1 MVQQNANIDDLLAK
15 LSKAKPLPKATQT
28 FTQPTQQLQAQIR
41 DSVIENVRRAPSLQE
56 SLNAIAQGQQS
67 QSNPALG
74 VAAKVFGNP
83 IVKTAL
89 APIIAFDTGR
99 RGVISGIREITDMLD
114 NDPNTRASF
123 SDFAKQTKDSSY
135 GFGKAFPMEGWGGR
149 IAGFVGDVLLDPLT
163 YATLGSAVPA
173 SAVLRGAT
181 STGARISTRTALGAG
196 TRTGAAAKI
205 LGRNKPIRILSPEA
219 RNNLAKVS
227 GDQARRINLLDDAE
241 RQSLNLVKRSEPE
254 IQVMEQLIAKYGK
267 TRVPAD
273 IARDIGLPKAGIY
286 WFGSRVRMP
295 LSGPLGKGLEFMAA
309 SARTKI
315 TGQTTG
321 AIGRFMDQITPEGI
335 RSDAVNVKDMR
346 RALITGKA
354 TPEEASTYI
363 RMLDDN
369 RQRRVI
375 ENLSKEEYNRRYNL
389 EIANNPLIQ
398 KHKDVIHEII
408 ENPQRLAT
416 ATPEEIQAKNLVD
429 TWFRN
434 MGDSVQEQM
443 RLVDPRFE
451 LNRLPNYFPHQQ
463 TEKAM
468 NYVDNLRNPFAEQ
481 LRAYLHTD
489 LADPSVAFSHRTL
502 QKGKVFFGHVL
513 TEDDVAKGVKRLN
526 EIARTKGGIDFD
538 FFETDALKALAK
550 YGDSYASEISRAHF
564 LKRQFD
570 NGVLKMLGDKGIY
583 DTETLK
589 ALELAVREAFKEV
602 TSSSKNVANIAKVL
616 GQNLSDAL
624 DTFATQQKKTITAA
638 GKSLRSNKATTKG
651 AAKSLA
657 DTKRAIEA
665 LVQGLENSG
674 IKDASERLQNFG
686 ISGLLSDSVV
696 DAPLENIIGQ
706 LDELSTYMSRF
717 NQMLADGT
725 KTLDD
730 FKSELS
736 VLNKFAKD
744 LEKEASE
751 YSTRLSEFDSIHET
765 LGEFVNGKYSQLVM
779 ESAEEGGGEP
789 LERVVGLLKSQTLR
803 DKVGLN
809 KKGKLPQKKIAAVWG
824 PTARAADSR
833 IDLLQ
838 KWLDPNGVVTAKALE
853 RMSIEQVRDIIS
865 RSTVKTNSL
874 TELREALTWMVVRDI
889 DKSPSLLDSIVASA
903 TKQADAI
910 QTVDGNSL
918 ASLVNDS
925 GTVARITNIKET
937 INKITRLDQTLNN
950 VAREEGTD
958 QLYSATQIA
967 EIQTQIQQLDDE
979 IINKISQIALDEGNS
994 GILPLR
1000 VWQEMSVDK
1009 PNEIVSDARAIEDLF
1024 NNLRTTTRPVTTEKT
1039 AVEVDALGN
1048 IVPTEQVNE
1057 LQDLAETTINTLKA
1071 GGIENQELT
1080 YAQVEDVLRIHFDI
1094 LIEGGDYTGLNLS
1107 ARKELLD
1114 LQKRKQELSKKANTD
1129 AARVRAD
1136 VRAEIASMLDS
1147 STYAETVMEYSNQA
1161 LEYYIYSETKS
1172 QFNNLADELAPWGIK
1187 PSYGVYQRLLGDI
1200 AHSHVVKVQ
1209 IFQEQLNDAENIL
1222 RQIQLEVQSQPASQ
1236 QGIFLRGKLMQ
1247 ALDNEVDGPVLDAV
1261 FPEIRAAV
1269 PKVKLADLSRLQ
1281 ANDEILQSY
1290 RQQILV
1296 ELRNVDTASGQAR
1309 VKQRAG
1315 YLMGTGTTGKQ
1326 AQAVP
1331 TVAGVNVGGRGTPKP
1346 GKPQIGINQLINEL
1360 EGAPSNINM
1369 LTFVKRVREVAKNRM
1384 SEKDYVD
1391 FNSRLQVIEDGVTTR
1406 VQELKD
1412 GLKQTQEAN
1421 KAAGLAAGRRT
1432 AGKQVV
1438 GQKKLARINY
1448 NLGLLGSLEL
1458 AMGASSTKKIR
1469 DFFGNLYGGT
1479 VNNSSSGVRYTGIAK
1494 TARQE
1499 ANQNANFKVIK
1510 LENSLIGTMRTKL
1523 YERAAALRA
1532 TTELDYPIETV
1543 AEIGSVLPTLT
1554 GQVRDGQTIFG
1565 VKAYAELLRERAQEI
1580 EATLL
1585 GNQEFA
1591 QRIRQLRQE
1600 VDLNSSVP
1608 VERQLFEAIRN
1619 QEKAVKGTTIFR
1631 ISPQTDISTL
1641 PKGIQAKVIEARK
1654 LKIAA
1659 AKIME
1664 TDEYLAANH
1673 EQTLNA
1679 VLHELANIDAYRIVN
1694 TQGQNGLWYEASG
1707 LNPMRTWNAPRPGAD
1722 TGSNLDTLAVQRYI
1736 ATRTQRDASKFTVHA
1751 VEEVPFN
1758 AAKAEWDNPNHIY
1771 LLETSYGLQRV
1782 TQPMLS
1788 QLDEVE
1794 LAAIKQIRLTR
1805 APKFA
1810 QTKGAKYLDFESQIL
1825 GDAEYDPQKTWVRLP
1840 AQSAVQGMDRTA
1852 SYGTITKAA
1861 EPEVWVPVNQ
1871 IIDTRSSQLPILDTN
1886 FTPDEWEA
1894 LFVPGPIVEKGK
1906 LQALTTQ
1913 RDKSN
1918 AARLRF
1924 ADMSRAPGLS
1934 RDARQQLLS
1943 KFEKADKAFAS
1954 AEKEIA
1960 LYKARTSAR
1969 VKLNR
1974 LVEKFSD
1981 PEVARALG
1989 INQRKIEKAQEL
2001 VSRRRQELID
2011 IEQRASRPE
2020 LPLGTRKNADGTF
2033 TAFTRIS
2040 PMVRPSA
2047 EEIANANKALSEAS
2061 KQLKAVL
2068 NKPVSPQE
2076 VAKAYVKRQLTG
2088 VGDTNIPVVPESP
2101 KVVTKRQ
2108 AAIKTHFKTTTHA
2121 KVLKELDDVQKQ
2133 MNNMA
2138 FTQYADNLEM
2148 QYQHYLDVLEE
2159 LQVTTRDWTKAQAT
2173 VDSAKTLTSIL
2184 DNPKVRAVVPEQQ
2197 ALPETQI
2204 ADSTEEEI
2212 QRLLNTGDAKSEEE
2226 ALALIDAH
2234 NANLETSAA
2243 TARDVANQLEQAPPQ
2258 TALEPAENQLQVRA
2272 GLQQGLATDIRL
2284 GEEVAEQIKNLE
2296 FDKVLKTK
2304 SVGEIQKVIN
2314 DMTVKER
2321 QLLAAKAKRMGELAL
2336 VDKERLNLINVAL
2349 KRAKVETKTKDPVAR
2364 LIDLTQAYYLQVASF
2379 DQARNVER
2387 LAETALEDATA
2398 RLDLIQEVAAKFK
2411 QFRNPNS
2418 KELDWIPE
2426 FEEWRDEA
2434 VQLIEL
2440 LSKNKNVSVK
2450 TQRILTSWID
2460 GVNALE
2466 LSKASLRTA
2475 ESDLAA
2481 EKGIKLMFD
2490 QTGVGANMIIKQLEQ
2505 GYEYLNREAMPSV
2518 MVKQAY
2524 AEILRNANSFRDPLA
2539 GATLNRVLKRWN
2551 SYWKPLATSTPGF
2564 HVRNN
2569 VGNLMAMVFGGMEI
2583 KNFPEAFEVA
2593 RKWMQSTKDN
2603 IGWDDFVRTLTP
2615 EQQEFANTAR
2625 WAVAATGGGVYT
2637 DVQLADNFVQR
2648 SKYVSFN
2655 KKLGYNADS
2664 FARFMFSYDAA
2675 MQGFSPE
2682 QAAMRTK
2689 RFYVDYE
2696 DVSSFDKTMRQI
2708 VPFWMWTSR
2717 NVVTQVQNMWTN
2729 PKPYQIYN
2737 SFVRNF
2743 RDKDDDNAV
2752 SKSWRDLQAFKL
2764 PFGKDL
2770 YAMPDLGFTRIQQ
2783 QMEIA
2788 KTPSKFLSDVS
2799 PLIRVP
2805 AELVSGKQFYNNREF
2820 KQAPAQVEG
2829 IGPASL
2835 LQPLAQ
2841 MLGMGETN
2849 AQGQKFINEKL
2860 LYALTATVPPLSI
2873 ADRMM
2878 PSTGANAGGFDAN
2891 TLFGFLGSPVKR
2903 LTPQMQRNELLRRLF
2918 EIQDVASRTNAVN
2931 NPQG

>member
-1 MVQQNANIDDLLAK
+1 MVQQNANVDAILAK

-28 FTQPTQQLQAQIR
+28 FTSPTQQLQSQIR
-41 DSVIENVRRAPSLQE
+41 DSVIDNVRRAPSLQE

-74 VAAKVFGNP
+74 VAAKVFSNP

-99 RGVISGIREITDMLD
+99 RGVISGIREVTDMLD

-241 RQSLNLVKRSEPE
+241 RQSLKLTKRSEQD
-254 IQVMEQLIAKYGK
+254 IQIMEQLIAKHGK
-267 TRVPAD
+267 TRVPQD

-335 RSDAVNVKDMR
+335 KSDAVNVKDMR

-375 ENLSKEEYNRRYNL
+375 ENISKEEYNRRYNL

-602 TSSSKNVANIAKVL
+602 TSSSKNVASIAKVL

-624 DTFATQQKKTITAA
+624 DTFVTQQKKTVTTA
-638 GKSLRSNKATTKG
+638 GKSLRSNKATTKV

-657 DTKRAIEA
+657 DTKKAIEA

-674 IKDASERLQNFG
+674 IRDASERLQNFG

-744 LEKEASE
+744 LEKEATE

-789 LERVVGLLKSQTLR
+789 LERVVGLLKSQSLR
-803 DKVGLN
+803 DRVGLN
-809 KKGKLPQKKIAAVWG
+809 KKGGLAQKKIAAVWG
-824 PTARAADSR
+824 PAARATDSR
-833 IDLLQ
+833 VDLLQ
-838 KWLDPNGVVTAKALE
+838 KWLDPNGVVTAKALQ
-853 RMSIEQVRDIIS
+853 RMTIEQVRDIVS

-889 DKSPSLLDSIVASA
+889 DRSPSLLDSIVASA
-903 TKQADAI
+903 SKQADAI

-918 ASLVNDS
+918 ASLVTDS

-937 INKITRLDQTLNN
+937 IGKITRLDQTLNN

-958 QLYSATQIA
+958 QLYSAAQIA
-967 EIQTQIQQLDDE
+967 DIQTQIQQLDDE
-979 IINKISQIALDEGNS
+979 IIDKIAQLALDEGNS

-1000 VWQEMSVDK
+1000 VWKEMSADK

-1024 NNLRTTTRPVTTEKT
+1024 NNLRTTTRAVNAGEFTE
-1039 AVEVDALGN
+1039 ELDAATGQLIPNYNVGE
-1048 IVPTEQVNE
+1048 T
-1057 LQDLAETTINTLKA
+1057 QDLAETTINALKA
-1071 GGIENQELT
+1071 SGIENQELT
-1080 YAQVEDVLRIHFDI
+1080 YAQVEDALKTHFDI
-1094 LIEGGDYTGLNLS
+1094 LVEGSNYSGINMS
-1107 ARKELLD
+1107 ARKEILD
-1114 LQKRKQELSKKANTD
+1114 LQTTKQNLAKKANTD

-1136 VRAEIASMLDS
+1136 VRAEVASMLDS

-1236 QGIFLRGKLMQ
+1236 QGIFLRGKLME
-1247 ALDNEVDGPVLDAV
+1247 ALNNETDGAVLDAV

-1315 YLMGTGTTGKQ
+1315 YLMGTGTAGKQ

-1331 TVAGVNVGGRGTPKP
+1331 TVAGVNVGARGTPQP

-1369 LTFVKRVREVAKNRM
+1369 LTFVKRVREAAKNRM

-1391 FNSRLQVIEDGVTTR
+1391 FNSRLQIIEDGVTTR
-1406 VQELKD
+1406 VQQLKD

-1479 VNNSSSGVRYTGIAK
+1479 VNNPSSGVKYTGIAK

-1499 ANQNANFKVIK
+1499 ANQNVAFRVIK
-1510 LENSLIGTMRTKL
+1510 SEGSLVGTMRTKL

-1543 AEIGSVLPTLT
+1543 AATGSVLPTLT

-1565 VKAYAELLRERAQEI
+1565 IKAYAELLRERAQEI

-1585 GNQEFA
+1585 GNKEFA
-1591 QRIRQLRQE
+1591 ERIRQLRKQ

-1608 VERQLFEAIRN
+1608 VERQLFEAIRD
-1619 QEKAVKGTTIFR
+1619 QEKAIKGTTIFR

-1707 LNPMRTWNAPRPGAD
+1707 LNPMRTWNAPRPGSGDA
-1722 TGSNLDTLAVQRYI
+1722 SNLDTLAVQSFISSQPEFLYDGPTAALSRASTPNI
-1736 ATRTQRDASKFTVHA
+1736 LSQRDATAFTIHSID
-1751 VEEVPFN
+1751 EVPF
-1758 AAKAEWDNPNHIY
+1758 KAEKANWDDGNRIY
-1771 LLETSYGLQRV
+1771 LAPTGQSGFVRV
-1782 TQPMLS
+1782 TKEN
-1788 QLDEVE
+1788 LDEFDFSEIRE
-1794 LAAIKQIRLTR
+1794 LKLTR
-1805 APKFA
+1805 APRFA
-1810 QTKGAKYLDFESQIL
+1810 KSNKQSNLDYESQIL
-1825 GDAEYDPQKTWVRLP
+1825 GNSEYDPKTTWVKLP
-1840 AQSAVQGMDRTA
+1840 RQAEVKGMDRTA
-1852 SYGTITKAA
+1852 SYGAVTRSAR
-1861 EPEVWVPVNQ
+1861 PEVWVPVTD
-1871 IIDTRSSQLPILDTN
+1871 IIDTRSSQLPILESN

-1906 LQALTTQ
+1906 LQSLTAQ
-1913 RDKSN
+1913 RDKNN

-1943 KFEKADKAFAS
+1943 KFEKADRAFAS

-1974 LVEKFSD
+1974 LVERFSD
-1981 PEVARALG
+1981 PEVASALG
-1989 INQRKIEKAQEL
+1989 VRVKTNKQINPR
-2001 VSRRRQELID
+2001 D
-2011 IEQRASRPE
+2011 
-2020 LPLGTRKNADGTF
+2020 
-2033 TAFTRIS
+2033 
-2040 PMVRPSA
+2040 
-2047 EEIANANKALSEAS
+2047 
-2061 KQLKAVL
+2061 
-2068 NKPVSPQE
+2068 
-2076 VAKAYVKRQLTG
+2076 VAKAYVKRQLPG
-2088 VGDTNIPVVPESP
+2088 AGDTNIPVVPESP
-2101 KVVTKRQ
+2101 KIITKRQ
-2108 AAIKTHFKTTTHA
+2108 AAIKAHFKTTTHA
-2121 KVLKELDDVQKQ
+2121 KVLKELDDVQKE

-2243 TARDVANQLEQAPPQ
+2243 AARDVANQLEQAPPQ
-2258 TALEPAENQLQVRA
+2258 TALEPTENQLQIRT
-2272 GLQQGLATDIRL
+2272 GLQQGLATDVRL

-2304 SVGEIQKVIN
+2304 AVGEIQKVIN
-2314 DMTVKER
+2314 DMTAQER

-2336 VDKERLNLINVAL
+2336 VDKERLNLINAAL

-2364 LIDLTQAYYLQVASF
+2364 LVDLTQAYYLQVASF

-2387 LAETALEDATA
+2387 LAERALEDATA

-2426 FEEWRDEA
+2426 FEEWRNEA

-2450 TQRILTSWID
+2450 TQKILTSWID

-2475 ESDLAA
+2475 ELDLAA

-2583 KNFPEAFEVA
+2583 KNSAEAFEVA
-2593 RKWMQSTKDN
+2593 RKWMQSTRDN

-2655 KKLGYNADS
+2655 KKLGYNADA

-2696 DVSSFDKTMRQI
+2696 DVSSLDKTMRQI

-2770 YAMPDLGFTRIQQ
+2770 YVMPDLGFTRIQQ

-2799 PLIRVP
+2799 PLVRVP
-2805 AELVSGKQFYNNREF
+2805 VELVSGKQFYNNREF
-2820 KQAPAQVEG
+2820 KQAPTQVEG
-2829 IGPASL
+2829 MGPASL

-2891 TLFGFLGSPVKR
+2891 TLAGFLGSPVKQ

>member
-1 MVQQNANIDDLLAK
+1 MVAQNADVNALLAK
-15 LSKAKPLPKATQT
+15 LSKAKPLPKATQALT
-28 FTQPTQQLQAQIR
+28 SPTQQLQTQIR
-41 DSVIENVRRAPSLQE
+41 DSVIDNVRRAPSLQE

-74 VAAKVFGNP
+74 VAAKVFSNP
-83 IVKTAL
+83 IVKAGL

-99 RGVISGIREITDMLD
+99 RGVISGIREVTDMLD
-114 NDPNTRASF
+114 NNPNTTASF
-123 SDFAKQTKDSSY
+123 SDFAKQTKDSSFGY
-135 GFGKAFPMEGWGGR
+135 GTAFPMEGWGGR

-196 TRTGAAAKI
+196 TRSGAAAKI
-205 LGRNKPIRILSPEA
+205 LGRVKPIRILSPEA
-219 RNNLAKVS
+219 RNNLAKVV
-227 GDQARRINLLDDAE
+227 GDQARRINLLDDATAT
-241 RQSLNLVKRSEPE
+241 SLKLTKRSEKD
-254 IQVMEQLIAKYGK
+254 IQVIEQLVAKYGK
-267 TRVPAD
+267 TRVPQD

-295 LSGPLGKGLEFMAA
+295 LSGPLGRGLELIGA
-309 SARTKI
+309 STRTRI

-321 AIGRFMDQITPEGI
+321 LLGRFMDQITPEGVK
-335 RSDAVNVKDMR
+335 SDAINVKNMR

-375 ENLSKEEYNRRYNL
+375 ENFSKEEYNRRYNL

-398 KHKDVIHEII
+398 KHKDVLHEII

-416 ATPEEIQAKNLVD
+416 ATPDEIQAKNLVD
-429 TWFRN
+429 AWFKS
-434 MGDSVQEQM
+434 MGDSVEEQM
-443 RLVDPRFE
+443 KLVDPNFK

-468 NYVDNLRNPFAEQ
+468 NYVDDLRNPFAEQ

-513 TEDDVAKGVKRLN
+513 TDDDVAKGVKRLN

-564 LKRQFD
+564 LRRQFD
-570 NGVLKMLGDKGIY
+570 NGVLKMLQDKGVY
-583 DTETLK
+583 DTEALK
-589 ALELAVREAFKEV
+589 SLELAVREAFKEV

-616 GQNLSDAL
+616 GQNLSEAL
-624 DTFATQQKKTITAA
+624 DTFTIQQKKAVTAA
-638 GKSLRSNKATTKG
+638 GKSLRSKKAVTKI
-651 AAKSLA
+651 ATKSLD

-674 IKDASERLQNFG
+674 IKDANQRLQNFG

-706 LDELSTYMSRF
+706 LDKLSNYMSTF
-717 NQMLADGT
+717 NQMLAAGT

-744 LEKEASE
+744 LEKEATE

-789 LERVVGLLKSQTLR
+789 LERVVGLLKSQSLR

-809 KKGKLPQKKIAAVWG
+809 KKGALPQKKIAAVWG
-824 PTARAADSR
+824 PAARAADSR

-838 KWLDPNGVVTAKALE
+838 KWLDPSGVVTATALK
-853 RMSIEQVRDIIS
+853 RMTIEQVRDIVS

-889 DKSPSLLDSIVASA
+889 DRSPSLLDSIVASA
-903 TKQADAI
+903 GKQVDAI

-937 INKITRLDQTLNN
+937 IGKITRLDQTLNN

-958 QLYSATQIA
+958 QLYSAAQIA
-967 EIQTQIQQLDDE
+967 DIQTQIQQLDDE
-979 IINKISQIALDEGNS
+979 IIDKIAQLALDEGNS

-1024 NNLRTTTRPVTTEKT
+1024 NNLRSTTRLVTVGEF
-1039 AVEVDALGN
+1039 AEELDAATGQLIPTHN
-1048 IVPTEQVNE
+1048 IGET
-1057 LQDLAETTINTLKA
+1057 QDLAEMTINALKA
-1071 GGIENQELT
+1071 SKIENQELT
-1080 YAQVEDVLRIHFDI
+1080 YAQVEQALKTHFDI
-1094 LIEGGDYTGLNLS
+1094 LVEGEDYSGVNLS
-1107 ARKELLD
+1107 ARKEILD
-1114 LQKRKQELSKKANTD
+1114 LQKTKQELVKTANKN
-1129 AARVRAD
+1129 AAKVRAD
-1136 VRAEIASMLDS
+1136 VRTEVASMLDS

-1209 IFQEQLNDAENIL
+1209 MFQEQLNDAENIL
-1222 RQIQLEVQSQPASQ
+1222 RQIQLEVQSEPASQ
-1236 QGIFLRGKLMQ
+1236 QGIFLRGKLME
-1247 ALDNEVDGPVLDAV
+1247 ALNNETDGPVLDAV

-1281 ANDEILQSY
+1281 ANDEILQNY

-1315 YLMGTGTTGKQ
+1315 YLMGTGTTGRQ

-1331 TVAGVNVGGRGTPKP
+1331 TVAGAVGGRGKPQP
-1346 GKPQIGINQLINEL
+1346 GKQQIGINQLISEL

-1369 LTFVKRVREVAKNRM
+1369 LTFVKRVRDVAKNRM
-1384 SEKDYVD
+1384 SEKEYVD
-1391 FNSRLQVIEDGVTTR
+1391 FNSKLQVIEDGVTTR
-1406 VQELKD
+1406 VQQLKD

-1479 VNNSSSGVRYTGIAK
+1479 VNNPSSGIKYTGIAK

-1499 ANQNANFKVIK
+1499 ANQNVAFRVIK
-1510 LENSLIGTMRTKL
+1510 PESSLIGTMRTKL

-1543 AEIGSVLPTLT
+1543 ATTGSVLPTLT

-1585 GNQEFA
+1585 GNKEFA
-1591 QRIRQLRQE
+1591 ERIRQLRQQ

-1608 VERQLFEAIRN
+1608 VERQLFEAIRD
-1619 QEKAVKGTTIFR
+1619 QEKAVKSTTIFR

-1707 LNPMRTWNAPRPGAD
+1707 LNPMRTWNAPRPGSGNA
-1722 TGSNLDTLAVQRYI
+1722 SNLDTLAVQSFISSQPEFLYDGPTAALSKTSTPNI
-1736 ATRTQRDASKFTVHA
+1736 LSQRDATAFTVHS
-1751 VEEVPFN
+1751 VEEVPFKVDRAN
-1758 AAKAEWDNPNHIY
+1758 WDDGNRIY
-1771 LLETSYGLQRV
+1771 LAPTGQSGFIRV
-1782 TQPMLS
+1782 TKEN
-1788 QLDEVE
+1788 LDEVDFSQVRE
-1794 LAAIKQIRLTR
+1794 LKLTR

-1810 QTKGAKYLDFESQIL
+1810 QARKQSNLDYESQIL
-1825 GDAEYDPQKTWVRLP
+1825 GNSEYDPRTTWVKLP
-1840 AQSAVQGMDRTA
+1840 RQAEVKGMDRTA
-1852 SYGTITKAA
+1852 SYGAVTRSAR
-1861 EPEVWVPVNQ
+1861 PEVWVPVNQ
-1871 IIDTRSSQLPILDTN
+1871 IIDTRSSQLPILETN

-1906 LQALTTQ
+1906 LQALTAQ

-1918 AARLRF
+1918 TARLRF

-1934 RDARQQLLS
+1934 REARQQLLA
-1943 KFEKADKAFAS
+1943 KFEKADKAFAA

-1974 LVEKFSD
+1974 LVERFSD
-1981 PEVARALG
+1981 PEVASALG
-1989 INQRKIEKAQEL
+1989 
-2001 VSRRRQELID
+2001 
-2011 IEQRASRPE
+2011 
-2020 LPLGTRKNADGTF
+2020 
-2033 TAFTRIS
+2033 
-2040 PMVRPSA
+2040 VRVR
-2047 EEIANANKALSEAS
+2047 ANK
-2061 KQLKAVL
+2061 QV
-2068 NKPVSPQE
+2068 NPRD
-2076 VAKAYVKRQLTG
+2076 VAKAYVKRQLPG
-2088 VGDTNIPVVPESP
+2088 AGDTNIPIVPESP
-2101 KVVTKRQ
+2101 KIVSKRQ
-2108 AAIKTHFKTTTHA
+2108 AAIKEHFKTTTHA
-2121 KVLKELDDVQKQ
+2121 KVLKELDEVQKQ

-2148 QYQHYLDVLEE
+2148 QYGHYLDVLEE

-2197 ALPETQI
+2197 ALPDTQI

-2243 TARDVANQLEQAPPQ
+2243 MARDVANQLEQAPPQ
-2258 TALEPAENQLQVRA
+2258 IALEPADNQLQIRA
-2272 GLQQGLATDIRL
+2272 GLQQSIDTDVRL
-2284 GEEVAEQIKNLE
+2284 GQEVAEQIKNLE
-2296 FDKVLKTK
+2296 FDKVLKTEN
-2304 SVGEIQKVIN
+2304 VGTIQKIIN
-2314 DMTVKER
+2314 NMTAQER
-2321 QLLAAKAKRMGELAL
+2321 ELLAAKAKRMNELAV
-2336 VDKERLNLINVAL
+2336 VDKQRLDLINTAL
-2349 KRAKVETKTKDPVAR
+2349 RRAKVGSKGKDPVAR
-2364 LIDLTQAYYLQVASF
+2364 LVDLTQAYQLQVASF
-2379 DQARNVER
+2379 DQAQNLER

-2418 KELDWIPE
+2418 KDLDWIPE
-2426 FEEWRDEA
+2426 FEAWRDEA
-2434 VQLIEL
+2434 VQLVEL

-2450 TQRILTSWID
+2450 TQKILTSWMD

-2466 LSKASLRTA
+2466 LSKAAARTA

-2490 QTGVGANMIIKQLEQ
+2490 QTGAGANMLIKQLEQ
-2505 GYEYLNREAMPSV
+2505 GYEYLNKDAMPNV

-2569 VGNLMAMVFGGMEI
+2569 VGNLMAMVFGGMQI
-2583 KNFPEAFEVA
+2583 RNSAEAFDIA
-2593 RKWMQSTKDN
+2593 RKWMQSTREN
-2603 IGWDDFVRTLTP
+2603 IGWDDFIKTLTP

-2637 DVQLADNFVQR
+2637 DVPLADNFVQR

-2655 KKLGYNADS
+2655 KKLGYNADA

-2696 DVSSFDKTMRQI
+2696 DVSSLDKTMRQI

-2729 PKPYQIYN
+2729 PKPYQMYN

-2783 QMEIA
+2783 QMELA
-2788 KTPSKFLSDVS
+2788 KTPTKFLSDVS
-2799 PLIRVP
+2799 PLVRVP
-2805 AELVSGKQFYNNREF
+2805 AELIAGKQFYNNREF
-2820 KQAPAQVEG
+2820 KKAPTQVEG
-2829 IGPASL
+2829 MGPASL

-2891 TLFGFLGSPVKR
+2891 TLAGFLGSPIKQ
-2903 LTPQMQRNELLRRLF
+2903 LTPQAQRNELLRRLF

>member
-1 MVQQNANIDDLLAK
+1 MVAQNADINALLAK
-15 LSKAKPLPKATQT
+15 LSKAKPLPKATET
-28 FTQPTQQLQAQIR
+28 FTQPTQQLRTQIR
-41 DSVIENVRRAPSLQE
+41 DSVIENTRRAPSLQE

-67 QSNPALG
+67 SSNPALG
-74 VAAKVFGNP
+74 VAAKIFGNP

-89 APIIAFDTGR
+89 APVIAFDTGR
-99 RGVISGIREITDMLD
+99 RGVISGVREITDMLD
-114 NDPNTRASF
+114 NDPNTEASF
-123 SDFAKQTKDSSY
+123 SDFAKQTKDTSFGY
-135 GFGKAFPMEGWGGR
+135 GKAFPMDGWGGR

-181 STGARISTRTALGAG
+181 SVGARVSTRTALGAG
-196 TRTGAAAKI
+196 TRTGVRAKI
-205 LGRNKPIRILSPEA
+205 LGQTKPIRILSPES

-241 RQSLNLVKRSEPE
+241 RQSLNLTKRSEQE

-295 LSGPLGKGLEFMAA
+295 LSGPLGRGLELLGA
-309 SARTKI
+309 STRTRI

-321 AIGRFMDQITPEGI
+321 MIGRFMDQITPEGV

-354 TPEEASTYI
+354 TPEEASTYLRI
-363 RMLDDN
+363 LDDN

-375 ENLSKEEYNRRYNL
+375 ENITKEEYNRRYNL

-398 KHKDVIHEII
+398 KHKDVLHEII

-416 ATPEEIQAKNLVD
+416 ALPDEIEAKNAVD
-429 TWFRN
+429 AWFKS
-434 MGDSVQEQM
+434 MADSVEEQM
-443 RLVDPRFE
+443 KLVDPGFVLARIS
-451 LNRLPNYFPHQQ
+451 NYFPHQQ

-513 TEDDVAKGVKRLN
+513 TDDDVAKGVKRLN

-538 FFETDALKALAK
+538 FFETDALKVLAK
-550 YGDSYASEISRAHF
+550 YGDSYGSEISRAHF
-564 LKRQFD
+564 LRRQFD
-570 NGVLKMLGDKGIY
+570 NGVLKMLQDKGIY
-583 DTETLK
+583 DTEALK
-589 ALELAVREAFKEV
+589 SLELAVREAFKEV
-602 TSSSKNVANIAKVL
+602 TGSSKNVANIAKVL
-616 GQNLSDAL
+616 SQNLNEAL
-624 DTFATQQKKTITAA
+624 DTFVTQQKKAVTAA
-638 GKSLRSNKATTKG
+638 GKSLRSKKVATKV
-651 AAKSLA
+651 AAKSLD

-665 LVQGLENSG
+665 LIQGLQNSG
-674 IKDASERLQNFG
+674 IKNANERLQRFG
-686 ISGLLSDSVV
+686 ISGLLSESVV

-706 LDELSTYMSRF
+706 LDELSNYMSMF
-717 NQMLADGT
+717 NKMLADGT
-725 KTLDD
+725 RTLDD

-736 VLNKFAKD
+736 VLAKFAKD
-744 LEKEASE
+744 LEKEAGD

-765 LGEFVNGKYSQLVM
+765 LGEFVNGRYSQLVM
-779 ESAEEGGGEP
+779 DSAEEGGGEP
-789 LERVVGLLKSQTLR
+789 LERVVGLLKSQSLR
-803 DKVGLN
+803 DRVGLN
-809 KKGKLPQKKIAAVWG
+809 KKGGIPQKKISAVWG
-824 PTARAADSR
+824 DAARAGDSR

-838 KWLDPNGVVTAKALE
+838 KWLDPNNVVTAAALRRMTIE
-853 RMSIEQVRDIIS
+853 RVRDIVS

-889 DKSPSLLDSIVASA
+889 DRSPSLLDSIVAA
-903 TKQADAI
+903 AGKQADAI

-918 ASLVNDS
+918 AGLVNDS

-937 INKITRLDQTLNN
+937 INKITKLDQTLNN

-958 QLYSATQIA
+958 KVYGAAQIVD
-967 EIQTQIQQLDDE
+967 IQTQIQQLDDE
-979 IINKISQIALDEGNS
+979 IINKISQLALDEGSS

-1000 VWQEMSVDK
+1000 VWQEMSTNK

-1024 NNLRTTTRPVTTEKT
+1024 NNLRSTTRIVTVKRFTE
-1039 AVEVDALGN
+1039 EVDVATGQL
-1048 IVPTEQVNE
+1048 IPTEGADE
-1057 LQDLAETTINTLKA
+1057 TIDLAETTIDALK
-1071 GGIENQELT
+1071 GNGIENQELT
-1080 YAQVEDVLRIHFDI
+1080 YSQVEEALKTHFDI
-1094 LIEGGDYTGLNLS
+1094 LAESDSYTGANLF
-1107 ARKELLD
+1107 AKKEILD
-1114 LQKRKQELSKKANTD
+1114 LQKRKQELVKKANTN
-1129 AARVRAD
+1129 AAKVRAD
-1136 VRAEIASMLDS
+1136 VRTEIASMLDS

-1222 RQIQLEVQSQPASQ
+1222 RQIQLEVLSQPGSQ

-1247 ALDNEVDGPVLDAV
+1247 ALDNETDGPVLDAV

-1269 PKVKLADLSRLQ
+1269 PRVKLADLSRLQ
-1281 ANDEILQSY
+1281 ANDEIMQGY

-1309 VKQRAG
+1309 VSQRAG
-1315 YLMGTGTTGKQ
+1315 YLLGTGTSGRQ
-1326 AQAVP
+1326 AQAIP
-1331 TVAGVNVGGRGTPKP
+1331 TAAGAGTRRGAQP
-1346 GKPQIGINQLINEL
+1346 GKQQSNINQLINEL

-1369 LTFVKRVREVAKNRM
+1369 LTFLKRVHEVAKNRM
-1384 SEKDYVD
+1384 SEKDYVY
-1391 FNSRLQVIEDGVTTR
+1391 FNQKLRVIEDGVITR
-1406 VQELKD
+1406 VEQLKK
-1412 GLKQTQEAN
+1412 GLKETQESN

-1458 AMGASSTKKIR
+1458 AMGASTTKKIR

-1479 VNNSSSGVRYTGIAK
+1479 VNNLSSGVKYTGIAK

-1499 ANQNANFKVIK
+1499 ANQNVAFRVIK
-1510 LENSLIGTMRTKL
+1510 SEGSLIGTMRAKL

-1543 AEIGSVLPTLT
+1543 AATGSVLPTLT

-1585 GNQEFA
+1585 GNKEFA
-1591 QRIRQLRQE
+1591 ERIRQLRQQ

-1608 VERQLFEAIRN
+1608 VERQLFEAIRD
-1619 QEKAVKGTTIFR
+1619 QEKVVKGTTIFR

-1673 EQTLNA
+1673 EKTLNS
-1679 VLHELANIDAYRIVN
+1679 VLHQLANIDIYRIVN

-1707 LNPMRTWNAPRPGAD
+1707 LSPMRTWNAPRPGF
-1722 TGSNLDTLAVQRYI
+1722 GNSSNLDTLAVQRYLG
-1736 ATRTQRDASKFTVHA
+1736 TRTERDAGKFTVHA
-1751 VEEVPFN
+1751 IEEVTFKPE
-1758 AAKAEWDNPNHIY
+1758 KAQWDNADYVY
-1771 LLETSYGLQRV
+1771 LLQTRYGFQRV
-1782 TQPMLS
+1782 TKSMAS
-1788 QLDEVE
+1788 QLDENE
-1794 LAAIKQIRLTR
+1794 LRAIREIRLTR
-1805 APKFA
+1805 APKFV
-1810 QTKGAKYLDFESQIL
+1810 QTKEKKFLDFESQIL
-1825 GDAEYDPQKTWVRLP
+1825 GNSEYDPQKTWVRLP

-1852 SYGTITKAA
+1852 SYGMITKEAL
-1861 EPEVWVPVNQ
+1861 PEVWVPVNE
-1871 IIDTRSSQLPILDTN
+1871 IVDTKSSQFPILETN

-1894 LFVPGPIVEKGK
+1894 LFVPGPITKKGK

-1913 RDKSN
+1913 RDKN
-1918 AARLRF
+1918 DAARLRF
-1924 ADMSRAPGLS
+1924 AEMSRASGLS
-1934 RDARQQLLS
+1934 RAARQQLLA
-1943 KFEKADKAFAS
+1943 KFEKADKAFES
-1954 AEKEIA
+1954 AKRELA
-1960 LYKARTSAR
+1960 LYKARTGAR

-1974 LVEKFSD
+1974 LVERFSD

-1989 INQRKIEKAQEL
+1989 VNKNKIQKAEEL
-2001 VSRRRQELID
+2001 LLRRRQELT
-2011 IEQRASRPE
+2011 ELTTRFNEPTKQLGSR
-2020 LPLGTRKNADGTF
+2020 RNADGTLTSF
-2033 TAFTRIS
+2033 GMGTPA
-2040 PMVRPSA
+2040 VRPDVS
-2047 EEIANANKALSEAS
+2047 EIAKAEKAVEEAS
-2061 KQLKAVL
+2061 KNLKAIL
-2068 NKPVSPQE
+2068 QKPVNPTD
-2076 VAKAYVKRQLTG
+2076 VAKAYVERQLSG
-2088 VGDTNIPVVPESP
+2088 IGDTGIPVVPESP
-2101 KVVTKRQ
+2101 KIVSRRQ
-2108 AAIKTHFKTTTHA
+2108 ATIQTEFKTTPHA
-2121 KVLKELDDVQKQ
+2121 KVLKELDDIQKE

-2138 FTQYADNLEM
+2138 FTQYSDNLEM
-2148 QYQHYLDVLEE
+2148 QYGHYLDVLDE

-2173 VDSAKTLTSIL
+2173 VDSAKTLTNIL

-2197 ALPETQI
+2197 ALPDTQI

-2234 NANLETSAA
+2234 NANLKTSADVA
-2243 TARDVANQLEQAPPQ
+2243 KDVANQLEQAPPQ
-2258 TALEPAENQLQVRA
+2258 TALEPTDSQLQIRA
-2272 GLQQGLATDIRL
+2272 GLQQTVDTDIRL
-2284 GEEVAEQIKNLE
+2284 GQEVAKQIEDLQ
-2296 FDKVLKTK
+2296 FDQLLKTK
-2304 SVGEIQKVIN
+2304 AVGEIQKVIN
-2314 DMTVKER
+2314 GMTAR
-2321 QLLAAKAKRMGELAL
+2321 QRELLAAKAKRMGELAL
-2336 VDKERLNLINVAL
+2336 VDKKRLDLINVAL
-2349 KRAKVETKTKDPVAR
+2349 RRAKVGTKGQDPVAR
-2364 LIDLTQAYYLQVASF
+2364 LVELSEAHNLQIASF
-2379 DQARNVER
+2379 DQAKNLER
-2387 LAETALEDATA
+2387 LAETALEDAKA

-2418 KELDWIPE
+2418 KDLDWIPE
-2426 FEEWRDEA
+2426 FEAWRDEA

-2440 LSKNKNVSVK
+2440 LSRNNNVSVK
-2450 TQRILTSWID
+2450 TQRILTSWMD

-2490 QTGVGANMIIKQLEQ
+2490 QTGVGANMLIKQLEQ
-2505 GYEYLNREAMPSV
+2505 GYEYLNKDALPNV

-2569 VGNLMAMVFGGMEI
+2569 VGNMMAMVFGGVQI
-2583 KNFPEAFEVA
+2583 RNLPEAFEIS
-2593 RKWMQSTKDN
+2593 RKWMQSTRDN
-2603 IGWDDFVRTLTP
+2603 VSWDDFVRTLTP

-2625 WAVAATGGGVYT
+2625 WSVAATGGGVYT

-2655 KKLGYNADS
+2655 KKLGYNADA

-2696 DVSSFDKTMRQI
+2696 DVSSLDKTMRQI

-2729 PKPYQIYN
+2729 PKPYQVYN

-2743 RDKDDDNAV
+2743 RDKDDDNAAP
-2752 SKSWRDLQAFKL
+2752 KSWRDLQAFKL

-2783 QMEIA
+2783 QLETA
-2788 KTPSKFLSDVS
+2788 KTPQKFLSDIS
-2799 PLIRVP
+2799 PLVRVP
-2805 AELVSGKQFYNNREF
+2805 VELVSGKQFYNNKEF
-2820 KQAPAQVEG
+2820 KDAPTQVEG
-2829 IGPASL
+2829 MGVARG

-2841 MLGMGETN
+2841 MLGLGETN

-2860 LYALTATVPPLSI
+2860 LYALTAMIPPASI
-2873 ADRMM
+2873 ADRLM
-2878 PSTGANAGGFDAN
+2878 PSTGASAGEFSMN
-2891 TLFGFLGSPVKR
+2891 TLQGFLGSPVKQ
-2903 LTPQMQRNELLRRLF
+2903 LTPQLEKNELLRRLF

>member
-1 MVQQNANIDDLLAK
+1 MVAQNADVNALLAR
-15 LSKAKPLPKATQT
+15 LSKAKPLPKATQAIT
-28 FTQPTQQLQAQIR
+28 SPTQQLQTQIR

-56 SLNAIAQGQQS
+56 SLNSIAQGQQS

-74 VAAKVFGNP
+74 VAAKVFSNP
-83 IVKTAL
+83 IVKAGL

-99 RGVISGIREITDMLD
+99 RGVISGIREVTDMLD
-114 NDPNTRASF
+114 NDPNTKASF

-135 GFGKAFPMEGWGGR
+135 GFGTAFPMEGWGGR

-181 STGARISTRTALGAG
+181 STGARISTRVALGAG

-205 LGRNKPIRILSPEA
+205 LGRVKPIRILSPEA
-219 RNNLAKVS
+219 RNNLAKVA

-241 RQSLNLVKRSEPE
+241 RQALKLTKRSEQE

-295 LSGPLGKGLEFMAA
+295 LSGPLGRGLELVGA
-309 SARTKI
+309 STRTRI

-321 AIGRFMDQITPEGI
+321 LLGRFMDQITPEGI
-335 RSDAVNVKDMR
+335 KSDAINVKDMR

-375 ENLSKEEYNRRYNL
+375 ENFSKEEYNRRYNL
-389 EIANNPLIQ
+389 EVANNPLIQ
-398 KHKDVIHEII
+398 KHKDVLHEII

-429 TWFRN
+429 AWFKS
-434 MGDSVQEQM
+434 MGDSVEEQM
-443 RLVDPRFE
+443 KLVDPNFT

-468 NYVDNLRNPFAEQ
+468 NYVDDLRNPFAEQ

-513 TEDDVAKGVKRLN
+513 TDDDVAKGVKRLN

-564 LKRQFD
+564 LRRQFD
-570 NGVLKMLGDKGIY
+570 NGVLKMLQDKGIY
-583 DTETLK
+583 DTEALK
-589 ALELAVREAFKEV
+589 SLELAVREAFKEV

-616 GQNLSDAL
+616 GQNLSKAL
-624 DTFATQQKKTITAA
+624 DTFTTQQKKAVTAA
-638 GKSLRSNKATTKG
+638 GKSLRSKKAATKV
-651 AAKSLA
+651 ATKSLD

-674 IKDASERLQNFG
+674 IKDANERLQNFG

-706 LDELSTYMSRF
+706 LDKLSNYMSTF
-717 NQMLADGT
+717 NQMLAAGT

-744 LEKEASE
+744 LEKEATE

-789 LERVVGLLKSQTLR
+789 LERVVGLLKSQSLR

-809 KKGKLPQKKIAAVWG
+809 KKGALPQKKIAAVWG
-824 PTARAADSR
+824 PAARAADSR

-838 KWLDPNGVVTAKALE
+838 KWLDPSGVVTAKALQ
-853 RMSIEQVRDIIS
+853 RMTIEQVRDIIS

-889 DKSPSLLDSIVASA
+889 DRSPSLLDSIVASA
-903 TKQADAI
+903 SKQADAI

-937 INKITRLDQTLNN
+937 IGKITRLDQTLNN

-958 QLYSATQIA
+958 QLYSAAQIA
-967 EIQTQIQQLDDE
+967 DIQTQIQQLDDE
-979 IINKISQIALDEGNS
+979 IIDKIAQLALDEGNS

-1009 PNEIVSDARAIEDLF
+1009 PNEIVSDARAVEDLF
-1024 NNLRTTTRPVTTEKT
+1024 NNLRSTTRLVTVGEF
-1039 AVEVDALGN
+1039 AEELDAATGQLIPTHN
-1048 IVPTEQVNE
+1048 IGET
-1057 LQDLAETTINTLKA
+1057 QDLAEMTINALKA
-1071 GGIENQELT
+1071 SGIENQELT
-1080 YAQVEDVLRIHFDI
+1080 YSQVEQALKIHFDI
-1094 LIEGGDYTGLNLS
+1094 LVEGGDYSGVNLS

-1114 LQKRKQELSKKANTD
+1114 LQKRKQDLVKKANTD
-1129 AARVRAD
+1129 AARVRSN
-1136 VRAEIASMLDS
+1136 VRSEVASMLDS

-1209 IFQEQLNDAENIL
+1209 MFQEQLNDAENIL

-1236 QGIFLRGKLMQ
+1236 QGIFLRGKLME
-1247 ALDNEVDGPVLDAV
+1247 ALNNETDGPVLDAV

-1269 PKVKLADLSRLQ
+1269 PRVKLADLSRLQ

-1315 YLMGTGTTGKQ
+1315 YLMGTGTTGRQ

-1331 TVAGVNVGGRGTPKP
+1331 TVAGAVGGRGAPQP
-1346 GKPQIGINQLINEL
+1346 GKPQIGINQLISEL

-1384 SEKDYVD
+1384 SEKEYVD
-1391 FNSRLQVIEDGVTTR
+1391 FNSKLQVIEDGVTTR
-1406 VQELKD
+1406 VQQLKD

-1479 VNNSSSGVRYTGIAK
+1479 VNNPSSGVKYTGIAK

-1499 ANQNANFKVIK
+1499 ANQNVAFRVIK
-1510 LENSLIGTMRTKL
+1510 PESSLVGTMRTKL

-1543 AEIGSVLPTLT
+1543 AATGSVLPTLT

-1585 GNQEFA
+1585 GNKEFA
-1591 QRIRQLRQE
+1591 ERIRQLRQQ

-1608 VERQLFEAIRN
+1608 VERQLFEAIRD
-1619 QEKAVKGTTIFR
+1619 QEKVVKGTTIFR

-1707 LNPMRTWNAPRPGAD
+1707 LNPMRTWNAPRPGSGNA
-1722 TGSNLDTLAVQRYI
+1722 SNLDTLAVQSFISSQPEFLYDGPT
-1736 ATRTQRDASKFTVHA
+1736 AALSRTSTPNILSQRDATAFTVHS
-1751 VEEVPFN
+1751 VEEVPFKVD
-1758 AAKAEWDNPNHIY
+1758 KANWDDGNRIY
-1771 LLETSYGLQRV
+1771 LAPTGQSGFVRV
-1782 TQPMLS
+1782 TKEN
-1788 QLDEVE
+1788 LDEVDFSQVRE
-1794 LAAIKQIRLTR
+1794 LKLTR
-1805 APKFA
+1805 APRFA
-1810 QTKGAKYLDFESQIL
+1810 QAKKQSNLDYESQIL
-1825 GDAEYDPQKTWVRLP
+1825 GNSEYDPRTTWVKLP
-1840 AQSAVQGMDRTA
+1840 RQAEVKGMDRTA
-1852 SYGTITKAA
+1852 SYGAVTRSAR
-1861 EPEVWVPVNQ
+1861 PEVWVPINQ
-1871 IIDTRSSQLPILDTN
+1871 IIDTRSSQLPILETN

-1918 AARLRF
+1918 TARLRF

-1934 RDARQQLLS
+1934 REARQQLLT
-1943 KFEKADKAFAS
+1943 KFEKADKAFAA

-1974 LVEKFSD
+1974 LVERFSD
-1981 PEVARALG
+1981 PEVASALG
-1989 INQRKIEKAQEL
+1989 
-2001 VSRRRQELID
+2001 
-2011 IEQRASRPE
+2011 
-2020 LPLGTRKNADGTF
+2020 
-2033 TAFTRIS
+2033 
-2040 PMVRPSA
+2040 VRVR
-2047 EEIANANKALSEAS
+2047 ANK
-2061 KQLKAVL
+2061 QV
-2068 NKPVSPQE
+2068 NPRD
-2076 VAKAYVKRQLTG
+2076 VAKAYVKRQLPG
-2088 VGDTNIPVVPESP
+2088 AGDTNIPVVPESP
-2101 KVVTKRQ
+2101 KIVSKRQ
-2108 AAIKTHFKTTTHA
+2108 TAIKEHFKTTTHA
-2121 KVLKELDDVQKQ
+2121 KVLKELDEVQKQ

-2148 QYQHYLDVLEE
+2148 QYGHYLDVLEE

-2197 ALPETQI
+2197 ALPDTQI

-2234 NANLETSAA
+2234 NANLEASATA
-2243 TARDVANQLEQAPPQ
+2243 ARDVANQLEQAPPQ
-2258 TALEPAENQLQVRA
+2258 TALEPADNQLQIRA
-2272 GLQQGLATDIRL
+2272 GLQQSIDTDVRL
-2284 GEEVAEQIKNLE
+2284 GQEVAEQIKNLE
-2296 FDKVLKTK
+2296 FDKALKTEN
-2304 SVGEIQKVIN
+2304 VGTIQKIIN
-2314 DMTVKER
+2314 NMSEQER
-2321 QLLAAKAKRMGELAL
+2321 QLLAAKAKRMNEIAV
-2336 VDKERLNLINVAL
+2336 VDKQRLDLINAAL
-2349 KRAKVETKTKDPVAR
+2349 RRAKVGSKGKDPVAR
-2364 LIDLTQAYYLQVASF
+2364 LVDLTQAYQLQVASF
-2379 DQARNVER
+2379 DQAQNLER

-2398 RLDLIQEVAAKFK
+2398 RLNLIQEVAAKSK
-2411 QFRNPNS
+2411 QFRSPNS
-2418 KELDWIPE
+2418 KDLDWIPE
-2426 FEEWRDEA
+2426 FEAWRDEA
-2434 VQLIEL
+2434 VQLVEL

-2450 TQRILTSWID
+2450 TQKILTSWID

-2490 QTGVGANMIIKQLEQ
+2490 QTGVGANMLIKQLEQ
-2505 GYEYLNREAMPSV
+2505 GYEYLNKDAMPNV

-2583 KNFPEAFEVA
+2583 RNSAEAFEVA
-2593 RKWMQSTKDN
+2593 RKWMQSTREN
-2603 IGWDDFVRTLTP
+2603 IGWEDFVRTLTP
-2615 EQQEFANTAR
+2615 QQQEFANTAR

-2637 DVQLADNFVQR
+2637 DVPLADNFVQR

-2655 KKLGYNADS
+2655 KKLGYNADA

-2696 DVSSFDKTMRQI
+2696 DVSSLDKTMRQI

-2729 PKPYQIYN
+2729 PKPYQMYN

-2783 QMEIA
+2783 QMELA
-2788 KTPSKFLSDVS
+2788 KTPTKFLSDVS
-2799 PLIRVP
+2799 PLVRVP
-2805 AELVSGKQFYNNREF
+2805 AELIAGKQFYNNREF
-2820 KQAPAQVEG
+2820 KKAPTQVEG
-2829 IGPASL
+2829 MGPASL

-2891 TLFGFLGSPVKR
+2891 TLAGFLGSPVKR
-2903 LTPQMQRNELLRRLF
+2903 LTPQMEKNELLRRLF

>member
-1 MVQQNANIDDLLAK
+1 MVAQNANIDALLAK
-15 LSKAKPLPKATQT
+15 LSKATPLPKATQT
-28 FTQPTQQLQAQIR
+28 FTSPTQQLQSQIR
-41 DSVIENVRRAPSLQE
+41 DSVINNVRRAPSLQE

-83 IVKTAL
+83 VVRAGL

-99 RGVISGIREITDMLD
+99 RGAISGIREITDMLD
-114 NDPNTRASF
+114 NDPNTTASF
-123 SDFAKQTKDSSY
+123 SDFAKQAKDSSY

-181 STGARISTRTALGAG
+181 SVGTRVSTRAALGAG

-205 LGRNKPIRILSPEA
+205 LGRTKPVRILSPEA

-241 RQSLNLVKRSEPE
+241 RQSLKLTKRSEQE
-254 IQVMEQLIAKYGK
+254 IQVMEQLIAKHGK
-267 TRVPAD
+267 TRVPQD

-295 LSGPLGKGLEFMAA
+295 LSGPIGKGLEFMAA
-309 SARTKI
+309 GTRTRI
-315 TGQTTG
+315 TGRTTG
-321 AIGRFMDQITPEGI
+321 AIGRFMDQITPEGV

-354 TPEEASTYI
+354 TPEEASTYL

-369 RQRRVI
+369 RQRRAI
-375 ENLSKEEYNRRYNL
+375 ENFSKEEYNKRYNL
-389 EIANNPLIQ
+389 EVANNPLIQ
-398 KHKDVIHEII
+398 KHKDVLHEII

-429 TWFRN
+429 AWFKS
-434 MGDSVQEQM
+434 MGDSVEEQM
-443 RLVDPRFE
+443 KLVDPNFV

-513 TEDDVAKGVKRLN
+513 TDDDVAKGVKRLN

-538 FFETDALKALAK
+538 FFETDALRALAK
-550 YGDSYASEISRAHF
+550 YGESYASEISRAHF
-564 LKRQFD
+564 LRRQFD
-570 NGVLKMLGDKGIY
+570 NGVLKMLQDKGIY

-589 ALELAVREAFKEV
+589 SLELAVREAFKEV
-602 TSSSKNVANIAKVL
+602 TSSSKNVASIAKVL

-624 DTFATQQKKTITAA
+624 DTFATQQKKAVTAA
-638 GKSLRSNKATTKG
+638 GKSLRSNKATTKV

-706 LDELSTYMSRF
+706 LDKLSNYMSTF
-717 NQMLADGT
+717 NQMLAAGT

-744 LEKEASE
+744 LEKEATE
-751 YSTRLSEFDSIHET
+751 YSTKLSEFDSIHET

-789 LERVVGLLKSQTLR
+789 LERVVGLLKSQSLR
-803 DKVGLN
+803 DRVGLN
-809 KKGKLPQKKIAAVWG
+809 KKGGLAQKKIAAVWG
-824 PTARAADSR
+824 PAARAADSR

-838 KWLDPNGVVTAKALE
+838 KWLDPSGVVTATALK
-853 RMSIEQVRDIIS
+853 RMTIEQVRDIIS

-874 TELREALTWMVVRDI
+874 TELREALTWMVVRDV
-889 DKSPSLLDSIVASA
+889 DRSPSLLDSIVASA
-903 TKQADAI
+903 SKQADAI

-918 ASLVNDS
+918 ASLVGDS

-937 INKITRLDQTLNN
+937 IGKITRLVQTLDN

-958 QLYSATQIA
+958 QLYSAAQIA
-967 EIQTQIQQLDDE
+967 DIQTQIQQLDDE
-979 IINKISQIALDEGNS
+979 IINKIAQIALDEGNS

-1009 PNEIVSDARAIEDLF
+1009 PSEIVSDARAIEDLF
-1024 NNLRTTTRPVTTEKT
+1024 NNLRTTTRPVITEKT

-1057 LQDLAETTINTLKA
+1057 LQDLAETTINALKA
-1071 GGIENQELT
+1071 SGIENQELT
-1080 YAQVEDVLRIHFDI
+1080 YAQVEDALKIHFDI
-1094 LIEGGDYTGLNLS
+1094 LVEGGDYTGLNLS

-1114 LQKRKQELSKKANTD
+1114 LQKTKQDLVKKANTD

-1136 VRAEIASMLDS
+1136 VRTEVASMLDS

-1172 QFNNLADELAPWGIK
+1172 QFNNLADELAPWGVK

-1209 IFQEQLNDAENIL
+1209 MFQEQLNDAENIL
-1222 RQIQLEVQSQPASQ
+1222 RQIQTEVQNQPASQ
-1236 QGIFLRGKLMQ
+1236 QGIFLRGKLME
-1247 ALDNEVDGPVLDAV
+1247 ALNNETDGPVLDAV

-1269 PKVKLADLSRLQ
+1269 PRVKLADLSRLQ
-1281 ANDEILQSY
+1281 ANDEILQDF

-1296 ELRNVDTASGQAR
+1296 QLRKEDTSRYVVKDAKTGKTRYATEAEIERGEGTLVSGQAR
-1309 VKQRAG
+1309 VGQRAG
-1315 YLMGTGTTGKQ
+1315 YLMGTGTSGRQ

-1331 TVAGVNVGGRGTPKP
+1331 TVAGAVGGRGTPQP
-1346 GKPQIGINQLINEL
+1346 GKPQIGINQLISEL
-1360 EGAPSNINM
+1360 EGAPSNVNM

-1384 SEKDYVD
+1384 SEKQYVD
-1391 FNSRLQVIEDGVTTR
+1391 FNSKLQVIEDGVTTR
-1406 VQELKD
+1406 VQQLKD

-1438 GQKKLARINY
+1438 SQKKLARINY
-1448 NLGLLGSLEL
+1448 NLGLLGSLKL

-1479 VNNSSSGVRYTGIAK
+1479 VNNLSSGVKYTGIAK

-1499 ANQNANFKVIK
+1499 ANQNAAFRVIK
-1510 LENSLIGTMRTKL
+1510 SESSLVGTMRTKL

-1543 AEIGSVLPTLT
+1543 AATGSVLPTLT

-1585 GNQEFA
+1585 GNKEFA
-1591 QRIRQLRQE
+1591 ERIRQLRQQ

-1608 VERQLFEAIRN
+1608 VERQLFEAIRD

-1707 LNPMRTWNAPRPGAD
+1707 LNPMRTWNAPRPGSGNA
-1722 TGSNLDTLAVQRYI
+1722 SNLDTLAVQSFISSQPEFLYDGPT
-1736 ATRTQRDASKFTVHA
+1736 AAFSRTSTPNILSQRDATAFTIHSI
-1751 VEEVPFN
+1751 EEIPFRPE
-1758 AAKAEWDNPNHIY
+1758 KANWDDGNRIY
-1771 LLETSYGLQRV
+1771 LAPTEQSGFVRV
-1782 TQPMLS
+1782 TKEN
-1788 QLDEVE
+1788 LDEFDFSEIRE
-1794 LAAIKQIRLTR
+1794 LKLTR

-1810 QTKGAKYLDFESQIL
+1810 EAKKQSNLDYESQIL
-1825 GDAEYDPQKTWVRLP
+1825 GNSEYDPRTTWVRLP
-1840 AQSAVQGMDRTA
+1840 RQSEVKGMDRTA
-1852 SYGTITKAA
+1852 SYGAVTRSAR
-1861 EPEVWVPVNQ
+1861 PEVWVPVTD
-1871 IIDTRSSQLPILDTN
+1871 IIDTRSSQFPILETN

-1894 LFVPGPIVEKGK
+1894 LFVPGPIVEKGR
-1906 LQALTTQ
+1906 LQALTAQ
-1913 RDKSN
+1913 RDKN
-1918 AARLRF
+1918 NTARLRF

-1934 RDARQQLLS
+1934 REARQQLLA
-1943 KFEKADKAFAS
+1943 KFEKADKAFAT

-1974 LVEKFSD
+1974 LVERFSD
-1981 PEVARALG
+1981 QEVASALG
-1989 INQRKIEKAQEL
+1989 
-2001 VSRRRQELID
+2001 
-2011 IEQRASRPE
+2011 
-2020 LPLGTRKNADGTF
+2020 
-2033 TAFTRIS
+2033 
-2040 PMVRPSA
+2040 VRVK
-2047 EEIANANKALSEAS
+2047 ANK
-2061 KQLKAVL
+2061 QV
-2068 NKPVSPQE
+2068 NPRD
-2076 VAKAYVKRQLTG
+2076 VAKAYVKRQLPG
-2088 VGDTNIPVVPESP
+2088 AGDTDIPVVPESP
-2101 KVVTKRQ
+2101 KIVSKRQ
-2108 AAIKTHFKTTTHA
+2108 AAIKAHFKTTTHA

-2148 QYQHYLDVLEE
+2148 QYGHYLDVLEE

-2197 ALPETQI
+2197 ALPDTQI

-2243 TARDVANQLEQAPPQ
+2243 AARDVANQLEQAPPQ
-2258 TALEPAENQLQVRA
+2258 TALEPADNQLQIRT
-2272 GLQQGLATDIRL
+2272 GLQQGLATDVRL
-2284 GEEVAEQIKNLE
+2284 GQEVAEQIKNLK
-2296 FDKVLKTK
+2296 FDKVLKTEN
-2304 SVGEIQKVIN
+2304 VGTIQKIIN
-2314 DMTVKER
+2314 NMTAQER
-2321 QLLAAKAKRMGELAL
+2321 QLLADKAKRMGQLAL
-2336 VDKERLNLINVAL
+2336 VDKERLNLINTAL
-2349 KRAKVETKTKDPVAR
+2349 RRAKVGTKGQDPVAR
-2364 LIDLTQAYYLQVASF
+2364 LVELSEAHNLQIASF
-2379 DQARNVER
+2379 DQAKNLEE

-2398 RLDLIQEVAAKFK
+2398 RLELIQEVAAKFK

-2418 KELDWIPE
+2418 KDLDWIPE
-2426 FEEWRDEA
+2426 FEAWRDEA
-2434 VQLIEL
+2434 VQLVEL

-2450 TQRILTSWID
+2450 TQKILTSWMD

-2490 QTGVGANMIIKQLEQ
+2490 QTGVGANTLIKQLEQ
-2505 GYEYLNREAMPSV
+2505 GYEYLNKDAMPNV

-2539 GATLNRVLKRWN
+2539 GATLTRVLKRWN

-2569 VGNLMAMVFGGMEI
+2569 VGNLMAMVFGGMQI
-2583 KNFPEAFEVA
+2583 RNSAEAFEVA
-2593 RKWMQSTKDN
+2593 RKWMQSTRN
-2603 IGWDDFVRTLTP
+2603 NVSWDDFVRTLTP
-2615 EQQEFANTAR
+2615 EQQEFAGTAR

-2637 DVQLADNFVQR
+2637 DVQIADNFVQR

-2655 KKLGYNADS
+2655 KKLGYDADA

-2729 PKPYQIYN
+2729 PKPYLMYN

-2783 QMEIA
+2783 QMEFA
-2788 KTPSKFLSDVS
+2788 KTPTKFLSDVS

-2805 AELVSGKQFYNNREF
+2805 VELVSGKQFYNNREF
-2820 KQAPAQVEG
+2820 KQAPTQVEG
-2829 IGPASL
+2829 TGPASL

-2841 MLGMGETN
+2841 LLGMGETN
-2849 AQGQKFINEKL
+2849 AQGQKFIDEKL

-2891 TLFGFLGSPVKR
+2891 TLAGFLGSPVKQLSPR
-2903 LTPQMQRNELLRRLF
+2903 AQKNELLRRLF
-2918 EIQDVASRTNAVN
+2918 EIQDVASRTDAVN

>member
-1 MVQQNANIDDLLAK
+1 MVAQNANVDALLAK

-28 FTQPTQQLQAQIR
+28 FTSPTQQLQSQIR

-67 QSNPALG
+67 SSNPALG
-74 VAAKVFGNP
+74 VAAKVFSNP
-83 IVKTAL
+83 IVKAGL

-99 RGVISGIREITDMLD
+99 RGVISGIREVTDMLD
-114 NDPNTRASF
+114 NDPNTTASF

-181 STGARISTRTALGAG
+181 STGVRVSTRAALGAG

-205 LGRNKPIRILSPEA
+205 LGRTKPVRILSPEA

-241 RQSLNLVKRSEPE
+241 RQSLKLTKRSEQE

-267 TRVPAD
+267 TRVPQD

-295 LSGPLGKGLEFMAA
+295 LSGPLGKGLELVGA
-309 SARTKI
+309 STRTRI

-321 AIGRFMDQITPEGI
+321 LLGRFMDQITPEGVK
-335 RSDAVNVKDMR
+335 SDAINVKDMR
-346 RALITGKA
+346 RALITGKT

-375 ENLSKEEYNRRYNL
+375 ENFSKEEYNRRYNL
-389 EIANNPLIQ
+389 EVANNPLIQ
-398 KHKDVIHEII
+398 KHKDVLHEII

-416 ATPEEIQAKNLVD
+416 ATPDEIQAKNLVD
-429 TWFRN
+429 AWFRS
-434 MGDSVQEQM
+434 MGDSVEEQM
-443 RLVDPRFE
+443 KLVDPNFV

-513 TEDDVAKGVKRLN
+513 TDDDVAKGVKRLN

-538 FFETDALKALAK
+538 FFETDALRALAK

-564 LKRQFD
+564 LRRQFD
-570 NGVLKMLGDKGIY
+570 NGVLKMLQEKGIY
-583 DTETLK
+583 DTEALK
-589 ALELAVREAFKEV
+589 SLELAVREAFKEV

-624 DTFATQQKKTITAA
+624 DTFATQQKKAVKTA
-638 GKSLRSNKATTKG
+638 GKSLRSKQGVTKVAT
-651 AAKSLA
+651 KSLD

-674 IKDASERLQNFG
+674 IKDANERLQNFG

-696 DAPLENIIGQ
+696 DAPLENIIAQ
-706 LDELSTYMSRF
+706 LDKLSNYMSTF
-717 NQMLADGT
+717 NQMLAAGT

-744 LEKEASE
+744 LEKEATE

-789 LERVVGLLKSQTLR
+789 LERVVGLLKSQSLR
-803 DKVGLN
+803 DRVGLN
-809 KKGKLPQKKIAAVWG
+809 KKGALPQKKIAAVWG
-824 PTARAADSR
+824 PAARAADSR
-833 IDLLQ
+833 VDLLQ
-838 KWLDPNGVVTAKALE
+838 KWLDPSGVVTAKALQ
-853 RMSIEQVRDIIS
+853 RMTIEQVRDIIS

-889 DKSPSLLDSIVASA
+889 DRSPSLLDSIVASA
-903 TKQADAI
+903 SKQADAI

-937 INKITRLDQTLNN
+937 IGKITRLDQTLNN

-958 QLYSATQIA
+958 QLYSATQIVN
-967 EIQTQIQQLDDE
+967 IQTQIQQLDDE
-979 IINKISQIALDEGNS
+979 IINKIAQIALDEGNS

-1000 VWQEMSVDK
+1000 VWREMSVDK

-1024 NNLRTTTRPVTTEKT
+1024 NNLRTTTRLVTVGEFTE
-1039 AVEVDALGN
+1039 ELDAATGQLIPTHN
-1048 IVPTEQVNE
+1048 ISET
-1057 LQDLAETTINTLKA
+1057 QDLAEMTINALKA
-1071 GGIENQELT
+1071 SGIENQELT
-1080 YAQVEDVLRIHFDI
+1080 YARVEDALKIHFD
-1094 LIEGGDYTGLNLS
+1094 LLVEGGDYTGLNLS

-1114 LQKRKQELSKKANTD
+1114 LQKTKQDLVKKANTD

-1136 VRAEIASMLDS
+1136 VRTEVASMLDS

-1209 IFQEQLNDAENIL
+1209 MFQEQLNDAENIL
-1222 RQIQLEVQSQPASQ
+1222 RQIQTEVQNQPASQ
-1236 QGIFLRGKLMQ
+1236 QGIFLRGKLME
-1247 ALDNEVDGPVLDAV
+1247 ALDNETDGPVLDAV

-1269 PKVKLADLSRLQ
+1269 PRVKLADLSRLQ
-1281 ANDEILQSY
+1281 ANDEIMQGY

-1296 ELRNVDTASGQAR
+1296 ELRNVDTASGQPR
-1309 VKQRAG
+1309 VSQRAG
-1315 YLMGTGTTGKQ
+1315 YLMGTGTSGRQ

-1331 TVAGVNVGGRGTPKP
+1331 TVAGAVGGRGTPQP
-1346 GKPQIGINQLINEL
+1346 GKPQIGINQLISEL
-1360 EGAPSNINM
+1360 EGAPSNVNM

-1384 SEKDYVD
+1384 SEKQYVD
-1391 FNSRLQVIEDGVTTR
+1391 FNSKLQVIEDGVTTR
-1406 VQELKD
+1406 VQQLKD

-1469 DFFGNLYGGT
+1469 DFFGNLYGGS
-1479 VNNSSSGVRYTGIAK
+1479 VNDLSSGVRYTGIAK

-1499 ANQNANFKVIK
+1499 TNQNAAFKVIK
-1510 LENSLIGTMRTKL
+1510 SESSLVGTMRTKL

-1543 AEIGSVLPTLT
+1543 AATGSVLPTLT

-1585 GNQEFA
+1585 GNKEFA
-1591 QRIRQLRQE
+1591 ERIRQLRQQ

-1608 VERQLFEAIRN
+1608 VERQLFEAIRD

-1707 LNPMRTWNAPRPGAD
+1707 LNPMRTWNAPRPGSGNA
-1722 TGSNLDTLAVQRYI
+1722 SNLDTLAVSRYI

-1751 VEEVPFN
+1751 VEDVPFN

-1788 QLDEVE
+1788 QLDEVD

-1805 APKFA
+1805 APKIA
-1810 QTKGAKYLDFESQIL
+1810 QEKDIKYLDFESQIL
-1825 GDAEYDPQKTWVRLP
+1825 GNAEYDPQKTWVRLP
-1840 AQSAVQGMDRTA
+1840 TQSAVQGMDRTA

-1871 IIDTRSSQLPILDTN
+1871 IIDTRSSQLPILETN

-1894 LFVPGPIVEKGK
+1894 LFVPGPIVEKGR

-1913 RDKSN
+1913 RDKN
-1918 AARLRF
+1918 NTARLRF

-1934 RDARQQLLS
+1934 RDARQQLLA

-1974 LVEKFSD
+1974 LVERFSD
-1981 PEVARALG
+1981 PEVASALG
-1989 INQRKIEKAQEL
+1989 
-2001 VSRRRQELID
+2001 
-2011 IEQRASRPE
+2011 
-2020 LPLGTRKNADGTF
+2020 
-2033 TAFTRIS
+2033 
-2040 PMVRPSA
+2040 VRVR
-2047 EEIANANKALSEAS
+2047 ANK
-2061 KQLKAVL
+2061 QV
-2068 NKPVSPQE
+2068 NPRD
-2076 VAKAYVKRQLTG
+2076 VAKAYVKRQLPG
-2088 VGDTNIPVVPESP
+2088 AGDTNIPVVPESP
-2101 KVVTKRQ
+2101 KIVSKRQ
-2108 AAIKTHFKTTTHA
+2108 AAIKEHFKTTTHA
-2121 KVLKELDDVQKQ
+2121 KVLKELDEVQKQ
-2133 MNNMA
+2133 MNGMA

-2148 QYQHYLDVLEE
+2148 QYGHYLDVLEE

-2197 ALPETQI
+2197 ALPDTQI

-2243 TARDVANQLEQAPPQ
+2243 AAKDVANQLEQAPPQ
-2258 TALEPAENQLQVRA
+2258 TALEATSDAAQIRSKDVVLRDFA
-2272 GLQQGLATDIRL
+2272 TGLSSSIN
-2284 GEEVAEQIKNLE
+2284 EQIKNLE
-2296 FDKVLKTK
+2296 FDKVLKTENI
-2304 SVGEIQKVIN
+2304 GTIQKIIN
-2314 DMTVKER
+2314 NMTEQER
-2321 QLLAAKAKRMGELAL
+2321 QLLAAKAKRMNELAV
-2336 VDKERLNLINVAL
+2336 VDKQRLDLINTAL
-2349 KRAKVETKTKDPVAR
+2349 RRAKVGTKGKDPVAR
-2364 LIDLTQAYYLQVASF
+2364 LVDLTQAYQLQVASF
-2379 DQARNVER
+2379 DQAQNLER
-2387 LAETALEDATA
+2387 LAETALGDATA
-2398 RLDLIQEVAAKFK
+2398 RLELIQEVAAKFK

-2418 KELDWIPE
+2418 KDLDWIPE
-2426 FEEWRDEA
+2426 FEAWRDEA
-2434 VQLIEL
+2434 VQLVEL
-2440 LSKNKNVSVK
+2440 LSKNKNVNVK
-2450 TQRILTSWID
+2450 TQKILTSWMD

-2466 LSKASLRTA
+2466 LSKVNLSYAQDVLEA
-2475 ESDLAA
+2475 ER
-2481 EKGIKLMFD
+2481 GIKELFD
-2490 QTGVGANMIIKQLEQ
+2490 RTGIGYNKIVKDLED
-2505 GYEYLNREAMPSV
+2505 GYEYLNKDAMPNV

-2569 VGNLMAMVFGGMEI
+2569 VGNLMAMVFGGMQI
-2583 KNFPEAFEVA
+2583 RNSAEAFEVA
-2593 RKWMQSTKDN
+2593 RKWTQSTRDN
-2603 IGWDDFVRTLTP
+2603 VGWDDFVKTLTP

-2637 DVQLADNFVQR
+2637 DVPLVDNFVQR

-2655 KKLGYNADS
+2655 KKLGYNADA

-2696 DVSSFDKTMRQI
+2696 DVSSLDKTMRQI

-2729 PKPYQIYN
+2729 PKPYQMYN

-2783 QMEIA
+2783 QMELA
-2788 KTPSKFLSDVS
+2788 KTPAKFLSDVS
-2799 PLIRVP
+2799 PLVRVP
-2805 AELVSGKQFYNNREF
+2805 AELIAGKQFYNNREF
-2820 KQAPAQVEG
+2820 KKAPAQVEG
-2829 IGPASL
+2829 MGPASL

-2891 TLFGFLGSPVKR
+2891 TFAGFLGSPIKQ
-2903 LTPQMQRNELLRRLF
+2903 LTPQAQRNELLRRLF

>member
-1 MVQQNANIDDLLAK
+1 MVAQNADVNALLAK
-15 LSKAKPLPKATQT
+15 LSKAKPLPKATQAIT
-28 FTQPTQQLQAQIR
+28 SPTQQLQTQIR

-67 QSNPALG
+67 QSNPTLG

-83 IVKTAL
+83 VVKAGL

-99 RGVISGIREITDMLD
+99 RGVISGIREVTDMLD
-114 NDPNTRASF
+114 NDPNTTASF

-135 GFGKAFPMEGWGGR
+135 GFGTAFPMEGWGGR

-181 STGARISTRTALGAG
+181 STGERISTRVALGAG

-205 LGRNKPIRILSPEA
+205 LGRIKPIRILSPEA
-219 RNNLAKVS
+219 RNNLAKVA

-241 RQSLNLVKRSEPE
+241 RQALKLTKRSEQE

-295 LSGPLGKGLEFMAA
+295 LSGPLGKGLELLGA
-309 SARTKI
+309 STRTRI

-321 AIGRFMDQITPEGI
+321 LLGRFMDQITPEGI
-335 RSDAVNVKDMR
+335 KSDAINVKDMR

-375 ENLSKEEYNRRYNL
+375 ENFSKEEYNRRYNL

-398 KHKDVIHEII
+398 KHKDVLHEII

-429 TWFRN
+429 AWFKS
-434 MGDSVQEQM
+434 MGDSVEEQM
-443 RLVDPRFE
+443 KLVDPNFT

-468 NYVDNLRNPFAEQ
+468 NYVDDLRNPFAEQ

-513 TEDDVAKGVKRLN
+513 TDDDVAKGVKRLN

-564 LKRQFD
+564 LRRQFD
-570 NGVLKMLGDKGIY
+570 NGVLKMLQDKGIY
-583 DTETLK
+583 DTEALK
-589 ALELAVREAFKEV
+589 SLELAVREAFKEV

-616 GQNLSDAL
+616 NQNLSEAL
-624 DTFATQQKKTITAA
+624 DTFTTQQKKAVTAA
-638 GKSLRSNKATTKG
+638 GKSLRSKNVATKVAT
-651 AAKSLA
+651 KSLD

-674 IKDASERLQNFG
+674 IKNANERLQNFG

-706 LDELSTYMSRF
+706 LDKLSNYMSTF
-717 NQMLADGT
+717 NQMLAAGT

-744 LEKEASE
+744 LEKEATE

-789 LERVVGLLKSQTLR
+789 LERVVGLLKSQSLR

-809 KKGKLPQKKIAAVWG
+809 KKGALPQKKIAAVWG
-824 PTARAADSR
+824 PAARAADSR

-838 KWLDPNGVVTAKALE
+838 KWLDPNGVVTAKALQ
-853 RMSIEQVRDIIS
+853 RMTIEQVRDIIS

-889 DKSPSLLDSIVASA
+889 DRSPSLLDSIIASA
-903 TKQADAI
+903 GKQADAI

-937 INKITRLDQTLNN
+937 IGKITRLDQTLNN

-958 QLYSATQIA
+958 QLYGATQIVN
-967 EIQTQIQQLDDE
+967 IQTQIQQLDDE
-979 IINKISQIALDEGNS
+979 IINKIAQIALDEGNS

-1000 VWQEMSVDK
+1000 VWQELSVDK

-1057 LQDLAETTINTLKA
+1057 LQDLAETTINALKA
-1071 GGIENQELT
+1071 SGIENQELT
-1080 YAQVEDVLRIHFDI
+1080 YAQVEDALKIHFDI
-1094 LIEGGDYTGLNLS
+1094 LVEGGDYTGLNLS

-1114 LQKRKQELSKKANTD
+1114 LQKRKQDLVKKANTD

-1136 VRAEIASMLDS
+1136 VRTEVASMLDS

-1209 IFQEQLNDAENIL
+1209 MFQEQLNDAENIL
-1222 RQIQLEVQSQPASQ
+1222 RQIQIEVQSQPASQ
-1236 QGIFLRGKLMQ
+1236 QGIFLRGKLME
-1247 ALDNEVDGPVLDAV
+1247 ALNNETDGPVLDAV

-1269 PKVKLADLSRLQ
+1269 PRVKLADLSRLQ

-1315 YLMGTGTTGKQ
+1315 YLMGTGTTGRQ

-1331 TVAGVNVGGRGTPKP
+1331 TVAGAVGGRGTPQP
-1346 GKPQIGINQLINEL
+1346 GKPQIGINQLISEL

-1384 SEKDYVD
+1384 SEKEYVD
-1391 FNSRLQVIEDGVTTR
+1391 FNSKLQVIEDGVTTR
-1406 VQELKD
+1406 VQQLKD

-1458 AMGASSTKKIR
+1458 AMGASTTKKIR
-1469 DFFGNLYGGT
+1469 DFFGNLYGGSI
-1479 VNNSSSGVRYTGIAK
+1479 NDLSSGVKYTGIAK

-1499 ANQNANFKVIK
+1499 TNQNAAFRVIK
-1510 LENSLIGTMRTKL
+1510 SESSLIGTMRAKL

-1543 AEIGSVLPTLT
+1543 AATGSVLPTLT

-1585 GNQEFA
+1585 GNKEFA
-1591 QRIRQLRQE
+1591 QRIRQLRQQ

-1608 VERQLFEAIRN
+1608 VERQLFEAIRD

-1707 LNPMRTWNAPRPGAD
+1707 LNPMRTWNAPRPGFGNA
-1722 TGSNLDTLAVQRYI
+1722 SNLDTLAVQRYI

-1810 QTKGAKYLDFESQIL
+1810 QTKDAKYLDFESQIL
-1825 GDAEYDPQKTWVRLP
+1825 GNAEYDPQKTWVRLP

-1871 IIDTRSSQLPILDTN
+1871 IIDTRSSQLPILKTN

-1906 LQALTTQ
+1906 LQALTAQ

-1934 RDARQQLLS
+1934 RDARQQLLA
-1943 KFEKADKAFAS
+1943 KFEKADKAFAA

-1974 LVEKFSD
+1974 LVERFSD

-1989 INQRKIEKAQEL
+1989 INQKKIEKAEQL
-2001 VSRRRQELID
+2001 LLQKRQELTD
-2011 IEQRASRPE
+2011 LKARFNAPAKQ
-2020 LPLGTRKNADGTF
+2020 LGSRKNADGTF
-2033 TAFTRIS
+2033 TSFGTTS
-2040 PMVRPSA
+2040 PIRPDVS
-2047 EEIANANKALSEAS
+2047 EIAKAEKAVEEAS
-2061 KQLKAVL
+2061 KALKTIL
-2068 NKPVSPQE
+2068 QKPVNPRD
-2076 VAKAYVKRQLTG
+2076 VAKAYVKRQLPG
-2088 VGDTNIPVVPESP
+2088 IGDTNIPVVPESP
-2101 KVVTKRQ
+2101 KIVSKRQ
-2108 AAIKTHFKTTTHA
+2108 AAIKEHFKTTTHA
-2121 KVLKELDDVQKQ
+2121 KVLKELDEVQKQ

-2148 QYQHYLDVLEE
+2148 QYGHYLDVLEE

-2197 ALPETQI
+2197 ALPDTQI

-2234 NANLETSAA
+2234 NANLETSATA
-2243 TARDVANQLEQAPPQ
+2243 ARDVANQLEQAPPQ
-2258 TALEPAENQLQVRA
+2258 TALEPADNQLQIRA
-2272 GLQQGLATDIRL
+2272 GLRQSIDTDVRL
-2284 GEEVAEQIKNLE
+2284 GQEVAEQIKNLE
-2296 FDKVLKTK
+2296 FDKVLKTEN
-2304 SVGEIQKVIN
+2304 VGTIQKIIN
-2314 DMTVKER
+2314 NMTEQER
-2321 QLLAAKAKRMGELAL
+2321 QLLAAKAKRMNEIAV
-2336 VDKERLNLINVAL
+2336 VDKQRLDLINAAL
-2349 KRAKVETKTKDPVAR
+2349 RRAKVGSKAKDPVAR
-2364 LIDLTQAYYLQVASF
+2364 LVDLTQAYQLQVASF
-2379 DQARNVER
+2379 DQAQNLER

-2398 RLDLIQEVAAKFK
+2398 RLNLIQEVAAKSK
-2411 QFRNPNS
+2411 QFRSPNS
-2418 KELDWIPE
+2418 KDLDWIPE
-2426 FEEWRDEA
+2426 FEAWRDEA
-2434 VQLIEL
+2434 VQLVEL

-2450 TQRILTSWID
+2450 TQKILTSWMD

-2490 QTGVGANMIIKQLEQ
+2490 QTGVGANMLIKQLEQ
-2505 GYEYLNREAMPSV
+2505 GYEYLNKDAMPNV

-2583 KNFPEAFEVA
+2583 RNSAEAFEVA
-2593 RKWMQSTKDN
+2593 RKWMQSTRDN
-2603 IGWDDFVRTLTP
+2603 VGWEDFVRTLTP
-2615 EQQEFANTAR
+2615 QQQEFANTAR

-2637 DVQLADNFVQR
+2637 DVPLADNFVQR

-2655 KKLGYNADS
+2655 KKLGYNADA

-2696 DVSSFDKTMRQI
+2696 DVSSLDKTMRQI

-2717 NVVTQVQNMWTN
+2717 NVVTQIQNMWTN
-2729 PKPYQIYN
+2729 PKPYQMYN

-2783 QMEIA
+2783 QMELA
-2788 KTPSKFLSDVS
+2788 KTPTKFLSDVS
-2799 PLIRVP
+2799 PLVRVP
-2805 AELVSGKQFYNNREF
+2805 AELIAGKQFYNNREF
-2820 KQAPAQVEG
+2820 KKTPTQVEG
-2829 IGPASL
+2829 VGPASL

-2891 TLFGFLGSPVKR
+2891 TLAGFLGSPVKR
-2903 LTPQMQRNELLRRLF
+2903 LTPQMEKNELLRRLF

>member
-1 MVQQNANIDDLLAK
+1 MVAQNADVNALLAK
-15 LSKAKPLPKATQT
+15 LSKAKPLPKATQAIT
-28 FTQPTQQLQAQIR
+28 SPTQQLQTQIR

-83 IVKTAL
+83 VVKAGL

-99 RGVISGIREITDMLD
+99 RGVISGIREVTDMLD
-114 NDPNTRASF
+114 NDPNTTASF

-135 GFGKAFPMEGWGGR
+135 GFGTAFPMEGWGGR

-181 STGARISTRTALGAG
+181 STGARISTRVALGAG

-205 LGRNKPIRILSPEA
+205 LGRVKPIRILSPEA
-219 RNNLAKVS
+219 RNNLAKVA

-241 RQSLNLVKRSEPE
+241 RQALKLTKRSEQE

-295 LSGPLGKGLEFMAA
+295 LSGPLGKGLELLGA
-309 SARTKI
+309 STRTRI

-321 AIGRFMDQITPEGI
+321 LLGRFMDQITPEGI
-335 RSDAVNVKDMR
+335 KSDAINVKDMR

-375 ENLSKEEYNRRYNL
+375 ENFSKEEYNRRYNL
-389 EIANNPLIQ
+389 EVANNPLIQ
-398 KHKDVIHEII
+398 KHKDVLHEII

-429 TWFRN
+429 AWFKS
-434 MGDSVQEQM
+434 MGDSVEEQM
-443 RLVDPRFE
+443 KLVDPNFT

-468 NYVDNLRNPFAEQ
+468 NYVDDLRNPFAEQ

-513 TEDDVAKGVKRLN
+513 TDDDVAKGVKRLN

-564 LKRQFD
+564 LRRQFD
-570 NGVLKMLGDKGIY
+570 NGVLKMLQDKGIY
-583 DTETLK
+583 DTEALK
-589 ALELAVREAFKEV
+589 SLELAVREAFKEV
-602 TSSSKNVANIAKVL
+602 TSSSKNVASIAKVL
-616 GQNLSDAL
+616 GQNLSEAL
-624 DTFATQQKKTITAA
+624 DTFTTQQKKAVTAA
-638 GKSLRSNKATTKG
+638 GKSLRSKKIATKVAT
-651 AAKSLA
+651 KSLD

-674 IKDASERLQNFG
+674 IKNANERLQNFG

-706 LDELSTYMSRF
+706 LDKLSNYMSTF
-717 NQMLADGT
+717 NQMLAAGT

-744 LEKEASE
+744 LEKEATE

-789 LERVVGLLKSQTLR
+789 LERVVGLLKSQSLR

-809 KKGKLPQKKIAAVWG
+809 KKGALPQKKIAAVWG
-824 PTARAADSR
+824 PAARAADSR

-838 KWLDPNGVVTAKALE
+838 KWLDPNGVVTAKALQ
-853 RMSIEQVRDIIS
+853 RMTIEQVRDIIS

-889 DKSPSLLDSIVASA
+889 DRSPSLLDSIIASA
-903 TKQADAI
+903 GKQADAI

-937 INKITRLDQTLNN
+937 IGKITRLDQTLNN

-958 QLYSATQIA
+958 QLYGATQIVN
-967 EIQTQIQQLDDE
+967 IQTQIQQLDDE
-979 IINKISQIALDEGNS
+979 IINKIAQIALDEGNS

-1000 VWQEMSVDK
+1000 VWQELSVDK

-1057 LQDLAETTINTLKA
+1057 LQDLAETTINALKA
-1071 GGIENQELT
+1071 SGIENQELT
-1080 YAQVEDVLRIHFDI
+1080 YAQVEDALKIHFDI
-1094 LIEGGDYTGLNLS
+1094 LVEGGDYTGLNLS

-1114 LQKRKQELSKKANTD
+1114 LQKRKQDLVKKANTD

-1136 VRAEIASMLDS
+1136 VRTEVASMLDS

-1209 IFQEQLNDAENIL
+1209 MFQEQLNDAENIL
-1222 RQIQLEVQSQPASQ
+1222 RQIQIEVQSQPASQ
-1236 QGIFLRGKLMQ
+1236 QGIFLRGKLME
-1247 ALDNEVDGPVLDAV
+1247 ALNNETDGPVLDAV

-1269 PKVKLADLSRLQ
+1269 PRVKLADLSRLQ

-1315 YLMGTGTTGKQ
+1315 YLMGTGTTGRQ

-1331 TVAGVNVGGRGTPKP
+1331 TVAGAVGGRGTPQP
-1346 GKPQIGINQLINEL
+1346 GKPQIGINQLISEL

-1384 SEKDYVD
+1384 SEKEYVD
-1391 FNSRLQVIEDGVTTR
+1391 FNSKLQVIEDGVTTR
-1406 VQELKD
+1406 VQQLKD

-1458 AMGASSTKKIR
+1458 AMGASTTKKIR
-1469 DFFGNLYGGT
+1469 DFFGNLYGGS
-1479 VNNSSSGVRYTGIAK
+1479 VNDLSSGVKYTGIAK

-1499 ANQNANFKVIK
+1499 TNQNAAFRVIK
-1510 LENSLIGTMRTKL
+1510 SESSLIGTMRAKL

-1543 AEIGSVLPTLT
+1543 AATGSVLPTLT

-1585 GNQEFA
+1585 GNKEFA
-1591 QRIRQLRQE
+1591 QRIRQLRQQ

-1608 VERQLFEAIRN
+1608 VERQLFEAIRD
-1619 QEKAVKGTTIFR
+1619 QEKVIKGTTIFR

-1707 LNPMRTWNAPRPGAD
+1707 LNPMRTWNAPRPGFGNA
-1722 TGSNLDTLAVQRYI
+1722 SNLDTLAVQRYI

-1810 QTKGAKYLDFESQIL
+1810 QTKDAKYLDFESQIL
-1825 GDAEYDPQKTWVRLP
+1825 GNAEYDPQKTWVRLP

-1871 IIDTRSSQLPILDTN
+1871 IIDARSSQLPILETN

-1906 LQALTTQ
+1906 LQALTAQ

-1934 RDARQQLLS
+1934 RDARQQLLA
-1943 KFEKADKAFAS
+1943 KFEKADKAFAA

-1974 LVEKFSD
+1974 LVERFSD

-1989 INQRKIEKAQEL
+1989 INQKKIEKAEQL
-2001 VSRRRQELID
+2001 LLQKRQELTD
-2011 IEQRASRPE
+2011 LKARFNAPAKQ
-2020 LPLGTRKNADGTF
+2020 LGSRKNADGTF
-2033 TAFTRIS
+2033 TSFGTTS
-2040 PMVRPSA
+2040 PIRPDVS
-2047 EEIANANKALSEAS
+2047 EIAKAEKAVEEAS
-2061 KQLKAVL
+2061 KALKTIL
-2068 NKPVSPQE
+2068 QKPVNPRD
-2076 VAKAYVKRQLTG
+2076 VAKAYVKRQLPG
-2088 VGDTNIPVVPESP
+2088 IGDTNIPVVPESP
-2101 KVVTKRQ
+2101 KIVSKRQ
-2108 AAIKTHFKTTTHA
+2108 AAIKEHFKTTMHA
-2121 KVLKELDDVQKQ
+2121 KVLKELDEVQKQ
-2133 MNNMA
+2133 MNDMA

-2148 QYQHYLDVLEE
+2148 QYGHYLDVLEE

-2197 ALPETQI
+2197 ALPDTQI

-2234 NANLETSAA
+2234 NANLEASATA
-2243 TARDVANQLEQAPPQ
+2243 ARDVANQLEQAPPQ
-2258 TALEPAENQLQVRA
+2258 TALEPADNQLQIRA
-2272 GLQQGLATDIRL
+2272 GLRQSIDTDIRL
-2284 GEEVAEQIKNLE
+2284 GQEVAEQIKNLE
-2296 FDKVLKTK
+2296 FDKVLKTEN
-2304 SVGEIQKVIN
+2304 VGTIQKIIN
-2314 DMTVKER
+2314 NMTEQER
-2321 QLLAAKAKRMGELAL
+2321 QLLAAKAKRMNEIAV
-2336 VDKERLNLINVAL
+2336 VDKQRLDLINAAL
-2349 KRAKVETKTKDPVAR
+2349 RRAKVGSKGKDPVAR
-2364 LIDLTQAYYLQVASF
+2364 LVDLTQAYQLQVASF
-2379 DQARNVER
+2379 DQAQNLER

-2398 RLDLIQEVAAKFK
+2398 RLNLIQEVAAKSK
-2411 QFRNPNS
+2411 QFRSPNS
-2418 KELDWIPE
+2418 KDLDWIPE
-2426 FEEWRDEA
+2426 FEAWRDEA
-2434 VQLIEL
+2434 VQLVEL

-2450 TQRILTSWID
+2450 TQKILTSWMD

-2490 QTGVGANMIIKQLEQ
+2490 QTGVGANMLIKQLEQ
-2505 GYEYLNREAMPSV
+2505 GYEYLNKDAMPNV

-2583 KNFPEAFEVA
+2583 RNSAEAFEVA
-2593 RKWMQSTKDN
+2593 RKWMQSTRDN
-2603 IGWDDFVRTLTP
+2603 VGWEDFVRTLTP
-2615 EQQEFANTAR
+2615 QQQEFANTAR

-2637 DVQLADNFVQR
+2637 DVPLADNFVQR

-2655 KKLGYNADS
+2655 KKLGYNADA

-2696 DVSSFDKTMRQI
+2696 DVSSLDKTMRQI

-2717 NVVTQVQNMWTN
+2717 NVVTQIQNMWTN
-2729 PKPYQIYN
+2729 PKPYQMYN

-2783 QMEIA
+2783 QMELA
-2788 KTPSKFLSDVS
+2788 KTPTKFLSDVS
-2799 PLIRVP
+2799 PLVRVP
-2805 AELVSGKQFYNNREF
+2805 AELIAGKQFYNNREF
-2820 KQAPAQVEG
+2820 KKTPTQVEG
-2829 IGPASL
+2829 VGPASL

-2891 TLFGFLGSPVKR
+2891 TLAGFLGSPVKR
-2903 LTPQMQRNELLRRLF
+2903 LTPQMEKNELLRRLF